1 MRNTGL
7 GLSAFLVAVGA
18 ILAWAVTYEAEGIDL
33 NQVGTILFIVGIAVG
48 LLALAMAAFGRRSTV
63 ETDRESMIGGKP
75 LVDRDRQVTVER
87 DPLI

>member
-63 ETDRESMIGGKP
+63 ETERESMIGGKP